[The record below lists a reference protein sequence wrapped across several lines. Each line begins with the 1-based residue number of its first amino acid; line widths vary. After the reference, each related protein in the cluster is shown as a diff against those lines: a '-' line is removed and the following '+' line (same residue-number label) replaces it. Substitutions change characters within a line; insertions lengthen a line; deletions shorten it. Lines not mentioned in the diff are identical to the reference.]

1 MERKAG
7 IDLFGASA
15 LTAFAAFLA
24 LNQIVIKLVDAGIQ
38 PVFFAGLR
46 SAIAAACL
54 FGWMVVKRR
63 PPVLARRHLLPG
75 LAAGV
80 GFSVEFIALFVALDL
95 TTVTRTT
102 ILMYS
107 MPVWLACGSHFFLPG
122 ERLSPVRILGLGF
135 AFAGVVWALA
145 QHGQADGARDASLI
159 GDLCALVAAI
169 CWATVALVTR
179 ATSLREL
186 RPEMQLFWQVLVS
199 APIILLV
206 APFFGPLI
214 RDLQPIHVAGLFYQ
228 GVIVVAMGFLFW
240 FWLLSIYPA
249 SGVASFSFLT
259 PVFGVAFGWLVLHE
273 QVGPSLVVALA
284 LVAVGIVLINRPARA

>member
-1 MERKAG
+1 MERKG
-7 IDLFGASA
+7 RIDLFGASA
-15 LTAFAAFLA
+15 LTVFAAFLA

-54 FGWMVVKRR
+54 LAWMIWKRR
-63 PPVLARRHLLPG
+63 APVLRRRHLLPG
-75 LAAGV
+75 LAAGIA
-80 GFSVEFIALFVALDL
+80 FSVEFIALFVALDL

-107 MPVWLACGSHFFLPG
+107 MPVWLAFGSHFFLVG
-122 ERLSPVRILGLGF
+122 ERPTPVRILGLCF

-145 QHGQADGARDASLI
+145 QHGQADGTRGGNLT
-159 GDLCALVAAI
+159 GDLCALAAAI
-169 CWATVALVTR
+169 CWASVALVTR
-179 ATSLREL
+179 ASSLREL

-199 APIILLV
+199 APIILIVSPL
-206 APFFGPLI
+206 FGPLI
-214 RDLQPIHVAGLFYQ
+214 RDLQPIHILGLFYQ
-228 GVIVVAMGFLFW
+228 AVVVVAMGFLFW

-273 QVGPSLVVALA
+273 HVGVSLVVALA